1 MLVGFVTIA
10 TSTYLIA
17 ITKREEVARIFDK
30 PVYLV
35 TDVALLPL
43 NSENEAAEAIKNAL
57 GSAVTTS
64 HDSDSSASD
73 TENEHSDQPKTAQ
86 LASTPADD
94 AVPYQGTKSSG
105 TRVAEDVATRNVSFG
120 KFASQWLSRQKW
132 PAPTLVT
139 DQPATE
145 SSEPNPA
152 STDDNLLQDLAE
164 AKEDS
169 RKDIHDGAQPP
180 GIVHGSQSG
189 TVVNLLPRI
198 LKTTKMIFTSG
209 SYFFSYDIDLT
220 RRFQE
225 LGPPDQP
232 LNLKNLDHLV
242 SFPKPAEDERDT
254 DKP

>member
-1 MLVGFVTIA
+1 MIGFVTIA

-30 PVYLV
+30 PVYLI

-43 NSENEAAEAIKNAL
+43 TSENEAADAIKTAL
-57 GSAVTTS
+57 GTSVTTS
-64 HDSDSSASD
+64 NDSDSSVSD
-73 TENEHSDQPKTAQ
+73 TENEDADQPKTAQ

-94 AVPYQGTKSSG
+94 TVPYQGKNSSG

-132 PAPTLVT
+132 PAPTLLT
-139 DQPATE
+139 DQPTTE
-145 SSEPNPA
+145 SNEPNPA
-152 STDDNLLQDLAE
+152 SKNDNLLQDLAE
-164 AKEDS
+164 AKEGS
-169 RKDIHDGAQPP
+169 RKDMYDGTQSP
-180 GIVHGSQSG
+180 GISHGPQSG
-189 TVVNLLPRI
+189 TVVNMLPRI

-220 RRFQE
+220 RRFEE
-225 LGPPDQP
+225 LCPPNQP

-242 SFPKPAEDERDT
+242 SFMKMAEDERDT
-254 DKP
+254 DQP